1 MPVDYDADQFTQAVH
16 DQNFSNNI
24 SFQDFQNQFNP
35 LFKTGPRE
43 DKLTQWIVEIGREVR
58 QMIPDTDRVYI
69 QWQTCKVKPFTII
82 TRCYKC
88 HRYGH
93 SAKSCA
99 QEKPT
104 CGHCTKEGHLLKESP
119 EKEWDYK
126 CANCIRDKCQNYKHD
141 VASSKYPQY
150 SYEMQRAQKQISCDQ

>member
-1 MPVDYDADQFTQAVH
+1 
-16 DQNFSNNI
+16 
-24 SFQDFQNQFNP
+24 
-35 LFKTGPRE
+35 
-43 DKLTQWIVEIGREVR
+43 
-58 QMIPDTDRVYI
+58 MIPDTDRVYI
-69 QWQTCKVKPFTII
+69 QWQTCKIKPFTII

-104 CGHCTKEGHLLKESP
+104 CGHCTKEGHLLKECP

-126 CANCIRDKCQNYKHD
+126 CANCIRDKCRNYKHD
-141 VASSKYPQY
+141 VASSKCPQY
-150 SYEMQRAQKQISCDQ
+150 SYEMQRAQKQISCDQQKRNENTRSYKDLTYYGWGRSTYKTQTQLHLRQDKLCWKEHLISLLFRNPTQ